1 MKIIQ
6 LACRRFL
13 PLLFII
19 PLLPSSLKAQDKRT
33 MVKGIVKN
41 ETGAPLANVSVI
53 VRNDKTNFSAGTT
66 TDSTGVFA
74 FSRLP
79 AGTNYSFTISYV
91 GYETQRLN
99 GYSLKDDATFS
110 LVAKLRET
118 SKTLE
123 DIVVIGYGTAKRR
136 DVVGSLDVVSVKD
149 AGATISTNPSELLI
163 GKSAGVQVVQSS
175 GTPGADAQIIVRGT
189 GSFTTVDP
197 LYVIDGIQADKNLF
211 NAISGQDIENITILK
226 DASST
231 AIYGSAAANGV
242 VIITTRKG
250 RQGPPRIAVTS
261 QWGQAKAWK
270 QLDLLNAS
278 QYVNLLKDFA
288 ATSNLPLPAKF
299 SGPTVL
305 VDSNNWQKNI
315 FRPALVSENDLSIS
329 GGSEKVLYT
338 FSLGYINQESIVQHL
353 TNRRLNARV
362 GLDENLGRF
371 RLGQSLAIRYTS
383 TIGQMSN
390 ITDAIQYAPY
400 KPIYDPTVQGGYSI
414 ESNIDD
420 FSNASNPL
428 QGINLVQPVTNEFVL
443 FPQFYGEVSLIKGLK
458 FRSQFSAE
466 VGGGKSTNY
475 QQPFIASNF
484 LAQPRMALLGYNDYS
499 FYTLENYFSYNRT
512 FGKHNLSATLGNS
525 YLNPGNSSYV
535 NSTGTNFAN
544 DNIRNISVAQTIAVT
559 GSGYNYAR
567 SAVISYFGR
576 LVYTFDEKYILS
588 ASMRRDGASNFGI
601 NNQFGNF
608 PGVGA
613 AWKFSE
619 EDFMKSTLSFLSD
632 GKLRVGWGRTGNNNI
647 PTTGVTSV
655 LTFSGSPNGNL
666 VYSLGPNEIYYPG
679 TTIATVANPDIQ
691 WEVTDQTDVGL
702 DLSFLNNRLSLT
714 ADWYKRKS
722 SKLLV
727 SIPLPASVGA
737 DLTGANPVKIEN
749 AADAE
754 NTGFEFTLGYHDK
767 ISSDVSYSVSGNVAF
782 NKNNVLSLGSQ
793 FTAPITGGTIQQL
806 AVSTRT
812 SAGYPIGSFYGYEV
826 DHVAKDQAEID
837 ALNQRAAKAT
847 GNPSAVYQ
855 TGLLPGDFIFKDL
868 NGSGTVTDSDQ
879 AVLGNPIP
887 KLIYGFNASINYK
900 NFDLNLVFS
909 GVAGLKLL
917 NSVKFMT
924 EIEATGHNATTAIL
938 NRWEKPGDVAALPRA
953 GQDVTSNGN
962 LRMSDWWLENG
973 NYLRL
978 RNITLGYT
986 LPQSAINGL
995 GGHVFSRI
1003 RVYIAAQNLLTVT
1016 KYSGYDPEVSTQ
1028 SNQTSGNY
1036 IFTRGIDDGQLPQ
1049 PRTLLGGV
1057 QFTF

>member
-1 MKIIQ
+1 MK
-6 LACRRFL
+6 LACRQFL
-13 PLLFII
+13 TLL
-19 PLLPSSLKAQDKRT
+19 LLISMLPFCLKAQDKRT
-33 MVKGIVKN
+33 MVTGIVKN
-41 ETGAPLANVSVI
+41 QSGVPLANVSVI

-66 TDSTGVFA
+66 TDSTGVFS

-79 AGTNYSFTISYV
+79 AGNNYSFTLSYV

-99 GYSLKDDATFS
+99 GYSLQPNATFS

-118 SKTLE
+118 GKTLE
-123 DIVVIGYGTAKRR
+123 DIVVIGYGTAKRK
-136 DVVGSLDVVSVKD
+136 DVVGALDVVSVKD

-163 GKSAGVQVVQSS
+163 GKSAGVQVIQSN

-189 GSFTTVDP
+189 GSFTGVDP

-250 RQGPPRIAVTS
+250 RQGPPRISVTS

-278 QYVNLLKDFA
+278 QYVSLLKDFA

-305 VDSNNWQKNI
+305 VDSNNWQSRI
-315 FRPALVSENDLSIS
+315 FRPALVSENDINIS

-362 GLDENLGRF
+362 SLDESLGRF
-371 RLGQSLAIRYTS
+371 HLGQSLAVRYTN
-383 TIGQMSN
+383 TAGQMSN

-414 ESNIDD
+414 ESNIND
-420 FSNASNPL
+420 FSNATNPL
-428 QGINLVQPVTNEFVL
+428 QAINLVNPIANEFVL
-443 FPQFYGEVSLIKGLK
+443 FPQFYGEVSLLKGLK

-466 VGGGKSTNY
+466 VGGGKNTNY

-484 LAQPRMALLGYNDYS
+484 LAQPRTATLGYNDYS

-512 FGKHNLSATLGNS
+512 FGKHNISATLGNS
-525 YLNPGNSSYV
+525 YLDPGNSSYV

-567 SAVISYFGR
+567 SAVLSYFGR
-576 LVYTFDEKYILS
+576 LVYTFDDKYILS
-588 ASMRRDGASNFGI
+588 ASMRRDGGSNFGI

-608 PGVGA
+608 PGVGV
-613 AWKFSE
+613 AWKFLE
-619 EDFMKSTLSFLSD
+619 EDFMRPALSFLSD
-632 GKLRVGWGRTGNNNI
+632 GKLRAGWGRTGNNNI
-647 PTTGVTSV
+647 PTTGITSV
-655 LTFSGSPNGNL
+655 LTFSGNPNGNL
-666 VYSLGPNEIYYPG
+666 VYSLGPNETYYPG

-691 WEVTDQTDVGL
+691 WEVTDQTDIGL
-702 DLSFLNNRLSLT
+702 DLGFLDNKFTLT

-722 SKLLV
+722 GKLLV
-727 SIPLPASVGA
+727 TIPLPASVGA

-754 NTGFEFTLGYHDK
+754 NTGFEFTLGYHNK
-767 ISSDVSYSVSGNVAF
+767 ISSDLTYNINGNIAF

-806 AVSTRT
+806 GVSTRT
-812 SAGYPIGSFYGYEV
+812 SAGYPIGSFYGYEL

-837 ALNQRAAKAT
+837 ALNQQAAKKT
-847 GNPSAVYQ
+847 GNPAAVYQ
-855 TGLLPGDFIFKDL
+855 AGLKPGDFIFKDI

-887 KLIYGFNASINYK
+887 KFIYGFNASVNYK

-953 GQDVTSNGN
+953 GQDVTANGN

-978 RNITLGYT
+978 RNITLGYS
-986 LPQSAINGL
+986 LPQNAINSL
-995 GGHVFSRI
+995 GAHVFTKIRI
-1003 RVYIAAQNLLTVT
+1003 YIAAQNLLTIT

-1057 QFTF
+1057 QFIF

>member
-1 MKIIQ
+1 MKIMKF
-6 LACRRFL
+6 ACRSLAFL
-13 PLLFII
+13 LII
-19 PLLPSSLKAQDKRT
+19 PLLPLTMKAQEKRT
-33 MVKGIVKN
+33 MVTGIVKN
-41 ETGAPLANVSVI
+41 ETGAPLSNVSVI

-66 TDSTGVFA
+66 TDSTGVFS

-79 AGTNYSFTISYV
+79 AGGNYSFTLSYV
-91 GYETQRLN
+91 GYETQKLN
-99 GYSLKDDATFS
+99 GYSLKPDATFS
-110 LVAKLRET
+110 LVAKLQET
-118 SKTLE
+118 GKTLQ

-250 RQGPPRIAVTS
+250 RQGPPRVSVTT

-278 QYVNLLKDFA
+278 QYVSLLKDFA

-299 SGPTVL
+299 NGPSVL
-305 VDSNNWQKNI
+305 VDSNNWQSRI
-315 FRPALVSENDLSIS
+315 FRPALASENDVSIS
-329 GGSEKVLYT
+329 GGSEKLLYT
-338 FSLGYINQESIVQHL
+338 FSLGYINQQSIVQHL

-362 GLDENLGRF
+362 GLDETLGRF
-371 RLGQSLAIRYTS
+371 RLGQSLAIRYTN
-383 TIGQMSN
+383 TEGQMSN

-420 FSNASNPL
+420 FSNAVNPL
-428 QGINLVQPVTNEFVL
+428 QGINLVHPVANEFVL

-475 QQPFIASNF
+475 QHPFIGSNF

-499 FYTLENYFSYNRT
+499 FYTLEDYFSYNRT
-512 FGKHNLSATLGNS
+512 FGKHNISATLGNS

-544 DNIRNISVAQTIAVT
+544 DNIQNISVAQTVAVT

-588 ASMRRDGASNFGI
+588 ASMRRDGASNFGV

-619 EDFMKSTLSFLSD
+619 EEFIKPLLTFLSE
-632 GKLRVGWGRTGNNNI
+632 GKLRAGWGRTGNNNI
-647 PTTGVTSV
+647 GTTGITSL
-655 LTFSGSPNGNL
+655 LTFSGSPNGSL
-666 VYSLGPNEIYYPG
+666 VYSLGPNETYYPG
-679 TTIATVANPDIQ
+679 TTIASVANPDIR
-691 WEVTDQTDVGL
+691 WETTDQTDLGL
-702 DLSFLNNRLSLT
+702 DLGFLNNKLNLT
-714 ADWYKRKS
+714 VDWYKRKS
-722 SKLLV
+722 TGLLV

-754 NTGFEFTLGYHDK
+754 NTGFEFTLGYHNK
-767 ISSDVSYSVSGNVAF
+767 IGNDMTYNISANAAF
-782 NKNNVLSLGSQ
+782 NKNNVISLGSQ

-812 SAGYPIGSFYGYEV
+812 SAGYPIGSFYGYEL

-837 ALNQRAAKAT
+837 ALNQQAAKKT
-847 GNPSAVYQ
+847 GNPTAVYQ
-855 TGLLPGDFIFKDL
+855 AGLLPGDFIFKDI

-887 KLIYGFNASINYK
+887 KFIYGFNAGINYK

-924 EIEATGHNATTAIL
+924 EVEATGHNATTAIL

-962 LRMSDWWLENG
+962 LRMSDWWLESG

-986 LPQSAINGL
+986 LSQNAINSL
-995 GGHVFSRI
+995 GTHVFTKIRI
-1003 RVYIAAQNLLTVT
+1003 YIAAQNLLTIT

-1028 SNQTSGNY
+1028 SNQNSGQY